1 MSLPNPYAMYATE
14 LHSFRG
20 YWRNNSFVVVV
31 VVVGIIII
39 IIIWGVLKA
48 HWYIKWVTQNLAFK
62 IINLCLH
69 NLYSS
74 GTNNSDFVE

>member
-31 VVVGIIII
+31 VVVVVVVGIIII
-39 IIIWGVLKA
+39 II
-48 HWYIKWVTQNLAFK
+48 
-62 IINLCLH
+62 
-69 NLYSS
+69 
-74 GTNNSDFVE
+74 